1 LGYTIAGMVE
11 ETFYQFK
18 MLAGEN
24 KIDIRLFDDELTY
37 VEKD

>member
-1 LGYTIAGMVE
+1 MVE

-24 KIDIRLFDDELTY
+24 RIDIRLFDDESTTF
-37 VEKD
+37 EQD